1 VITKT
6 ASARTYVAIV
16 GLFVLGALFAA
27 LGAWQLG
34 RAETSRATR
43 TQFDAGVTD
52 TLLAALPSSLDDA
65 ERFRKLEIG
74 GEYIGRPQFLLD
86 NMLHAG
92 VAGYHVVTALR
103 IPGRRERVL
112 VNRGWVPA
120 GGDRR
125 VLPHVEVDGAPRVV
139 SGRLERLPRPGLR
152 LGAEGDTGAPVGDV
166 VVLQYPTARGLAELL
181 GEPVLDY
188 QLLLDA
194 GMPDGFVRE
203 WRAPGVAPERHLAYA
218 GQWLALA
225 IGAAGAAV
233 VMTFRTLRRKP

>member
-1 VITKT
+1 MITKT
-6 ASARTYVAIV
+6 ASARTYVAIG
-16 GLFVLGALFAA
+16 GLLVLGGLFAA

-43 TQFDAGVTD
+43 AQFDSGVTD
-52 TLLAALPSSLDDA
+52 TVLAALPSSLESAD
-65 ERFRKLEIG
+65 RFRRLEIG
-74 GEYIGRPQFLLD
+74 GEYIARPQFLLD
-86 NMLHAG
+86 NMLHDG

-103 IPGRRERVL
+103 IPGRRERLL

-125 VLPHVEVDGAPRVV
+125 VLPDVEVGGASRAV

-152 LGAEGDTGAPVGDV
+152 LGAEGGTAAPADV
-166 VVLQYPTARGLAELL
+166 VVLQYPTAHGLAELL

-203 WRAPGVAPERHLAYA
+203 WRAP
-218 GQWLALA
+218 
-225 IGAAGAAV
+225 AAV
-233 VMTFRTLRRKP
+233 VMTFRTLRRKR